1 MEARRNDIS
10 PADLA
15 SEAGGMMTGLGVLSV
30 MWVPFAVPALVMAL
44 VLVLPL
50 LLLAPPLL
58 AAWLL
63 VRAVRGSTPNG

>member
-1 MEARRNDIS
+1 MEARRNEIS
-10 PADLA
+10 PGDLA

-30 MWVPFAVPALVMAL
+30 MWVPFAVPALVMGL

-58 AAWLL
+58 AGWLL
-63 VRAVRGSTPNG
+63 VRSIRTRTSNG